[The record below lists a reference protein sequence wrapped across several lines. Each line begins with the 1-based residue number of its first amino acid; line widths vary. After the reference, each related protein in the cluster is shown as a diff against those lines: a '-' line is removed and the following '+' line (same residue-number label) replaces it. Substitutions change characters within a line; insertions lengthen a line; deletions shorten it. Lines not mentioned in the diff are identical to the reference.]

1 MKTKS
6 EHAGFTLVELLVVM
20 GILMFL
26 FGLGIAILPAVY
38 QKWTTTKGAE
48 MVQGALARA
57 RQEAR
62 RSGHATGIRLSGATV
77 TDLSFVQQP
86 IDFTGGTLTAQG
98 GQPTVQINPPPPP
111 NLVQNGDYLEI
122 CGSGLPHQIT
132 GAGMAGGLNLG
143 SPIPFTIPPP
153 GTPQYRVMRQPQPMM
168 GERPIKLPDKVA
180 VDMQQCST
188 DGKTAGGI
196 QPSGNDA
203 NGPYYDILFSPG
215 GGLTGR
221 WLGTDKVILYVRD
234 TSYSDVTQ
242 GKPTLIA
249 IYVRTG
255 LIAAHPVDTSNTP
268 DPNNGGQPNRYFFCN
283 NGQSSGL

>member
-1 MKTKS
+1 MKTKT
-6 EHAGFTLVELLVVM
+6 EHAGFTLIELLVVM
-20 GILMFL
+20 AILMFL

-77 TDLSFVQQP
+77 TDLSFIQQP
-86 IDFTGGTLTAQG
+86 IDLTGGTLTAQG
-98 GQPTVQINPPPPP
+98 GAAAATIQGAD
-111 NLVQNGDYLEI
+111 LSSVQNGDYLEI
-122 CGSGLPHQIT
+122 CGSGLPHQIQN
-132 GAGMAGGLNLG
+132 AGLAGGLNLA
-143 SPIPFTIPPP
+143 SPIPFTIPAP
-153 GTPQYRVMRQPQPMM
+153 GTSQYRIMRQPQPMK

-180 VDMQQCST
+180 VDMGQCST

-203 NGPYYDILFSPG
+203 NGAYYDVLFSPG

-234 TSYSDVTQ
+234 TSFSDVTQ
-242 GKPTLIA
+242 GKPTLIV

-255 LIAAHPVDTSNTP
+255 LIAAHPVDTSNAP
-268 DPNNGGQPNRYFFCN
+268 DPNNGGQPNRYSFCN

>member
-62 RSGHATGIRLSGATV
+62 RSGRATGIRLSGATV
-77 TDLSFVQQP
+77 TDLSFIQQP
-86 IDFTGGTLTAQG
+86 IDLTGGALSAQAG
-98 GQPTVQINPPPPP
+98 AVQAQINPPLDP
-111 NLVQNGDYLEI
+111 NSASAGDYLEV

-132 GAGMAGGLNLG
+132 AFAGGNVNLA
-143 SPIPFTIPPP
+143 SPIPFTIPP
-153 GTPQYRVMRQPQPMM
+153 TPQYRIMRQPQPMK

-180 VDMQQCST
+180 VDMSQCST
-188 DGKTAGGI
+188 DGMTAGGI

-203 NGPYYDILFSPG
+203 SGPYYDILFSPG

-242 GKPTLIA
+242 GTPTLIV